1 MESVGAIS
9 HRYQDSTVNETSI
22 PVPVLNWQLLTDTDS
37 LHSNMFVDGQ
47 VPSPTSP
54 GLPHLRCNRRAS
66 EASLTS
72 QVSGLAD
79 SYTAS
84 NIATSELTSD
94 LPACDP
100 RADGAHADVVV
111 SSLRNVKPAS
121 LRGPA
126 CCPSWPC
133 PTIGWP
139 LGARPCAHKRQSV
152 GCSPNATAGSLCR
165 ARTLA

>member
-1 MESVGAIS
+1 MTFHSS
-9 HRYQDSTVNETSI
+9 
-22 PVPVLNWQLLTDTDS
+22 LLVSAADS
-37 LHSNMFVDGQ
+37 LHSNMSVDGQ

-66 EASLTS
+66 EASLAS

-94 LPACDP
+94 LPVCDP
-100 RADGAHADVVV
+100 PADGLHADVVV
-111 SSLRNVKPAS
+111 SSLQNVKPAS

-126 CCPSWPC
+126 RCPSWLC

-139 LGARPCAHKRQSV
+139 LGARRCAHQRQSV
-152 GCSPNATAGSLCR
+152 GCSPNATAGSPSR
-165 ARTLA
+165 AGTLA